1 MTRILGLGLI
11 AALLTVGCATAPTE
25 EAKLA
30 AANANKADAAKAFC
44 VQDTGTR
51 IKQSKDECLQSGR
64 TYSRDE
70 IERTGAFDAA
80 DALRRLDP
88 RL

>member
-1 MTRILGLGLI
+1 MTKILGIGLV
-11 AALLTVGCATAPTE
+11 AALLTAGCATAPTE

-30 AANANKADAAKAFC
+30 ASNAAKRDAAKAFC

-51 IKQSKDECLQSGR
+51 IKHTKDQCLQSGR

-70 IERTGAFDAA
+70 LEGTGAFDAA
-80 DALRRLDP
+80 EALRRLDP

>member
-1 MTRILGLGLI
+1 MTKILGIGLV
-11 AALLTVGCATAPTE
+11 AALLSAGCATVPTE

-30 AANANKADAAKAFC
+30 ASNAKRDAGKEFC

-51 IKQSKDECLQSGR
+51 IKHSKDECLQSGR
-64 TYSRDE
+64 TYSRE
-70 IERTGAFDAA
+70 ELERTGAFDAG